1 MALFLFPFSH
11 VPLEV
16 FDETFTIEPQL
27 VIQQGWEIRT
37 WKIKDPFIFW
47 PWKEYKHIEA
57 SLVKD
62 VCLCAL

>member
-1 MALFLFPFSH
+1 MVIFLFPFSH

-27 VIQQGWEIRT
+27 VIQQRWEIKT
-37 WKIKDPFIFW
+37 WDIKDPFFLGLQ
-47 PWKEYKHIEA
+47 KNNVEA

-62 VCLCAL
+62 GCFCAL